1 MTENVMT
8 WVALIIASFVITST
22 QFKIID
28 WFTKK

>member
-8 WVALIIASFVITST
+8 WVALIIAAVIITSS
-22 QFKIID
+22 QFKIIE